1 MKKLV
6 AFILL
11 AFVPGL
17 AWSTVV
23 KMNLSE
29 ALKDNSV
36 RLEAVNYD
44 GSYQGKTTK
53 LQITNTTKSVI
64 QLKVNLGII
73 LSPDNSACQP
83 MVLAGEE
90 MLVVSPSK
98 TSEIIVQTFCG
109 NAPLHCPSVGMH
121 YTFSRVGSDTLL
133 KVLRFIKTNNL
144 YDGLGQSAVWAITNN
159 SPLSDIYDFEK
170 EAISRQLL
178 EFVSTVTGRQLP
190 EYYTMHSISQVP
202 GAPAYVPKVLKII
215 ANFEVRLETPK
226 VMTLGIYNEKGDMI
240 KKVFENQEFAALG
253 HRFGVEFESA
263 DVPAGKYYIRLK
275 EGETII
281 QEKMVKVD

>member
-6 AFILL
+6 ALILL
-11 AFVPGL
+11 AFVPCL

-23 KMNLSE
+23 KMNLSD
-29 ALKDNSV
+29 AIKDNSV
-36 RLEAVNYD
+36 KLEAINYE
-44 GSYQGKTTK
+44 GGYQGKTTR
-53 LQITNTTKSVI
+53 LQITNTTKSVL
-64 QLKVNLGII
+64 QVKVNLGII
-73 LSPDNSACQP
+73 LSPDDSKCQP

-98 TSEIIVQTFCG
+98 TTEVIVETFCG
-109 NAPLHCPSVGMH
+109 NAPLHCPSKGLH
-121 YTFSRVGSDTLL
+121 YSFSHTGSDTLV
-133 KVLRFIKTNNL
+133 KVLRFIKTNSL

-159 SPLSDIYDFEK
+159 SPLSDIYDVEK

-178 EFVSTVTGRQLP
+178 EFVSTVTGRPLP
-190 EYYTMHSISQVP
+190 DYYTMHSISQVS

-215 ANFEVRLETPK
+215 ANFEVSLETPK
-226 VMTLGIYNEKGDMI
+226 IMTLGIYNDKGDMI

-253 HRFGVEFESA
+253 HRFGVEFESS

-275 EGETII
+275 EGDAII